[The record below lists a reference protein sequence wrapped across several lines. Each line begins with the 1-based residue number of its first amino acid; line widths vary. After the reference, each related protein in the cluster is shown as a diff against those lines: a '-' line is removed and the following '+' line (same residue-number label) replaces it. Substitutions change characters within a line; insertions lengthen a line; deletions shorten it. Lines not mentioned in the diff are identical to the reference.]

1 MSQVNTI
8 VKGFQTLQGTVQ
20 YDYESLKNK
29 PDIEG
34 KIQTALEE
42 YKVDVDT
49 TLKNAGEA
57 ADAKATG
64 EKIAQAISNA
74 NAYTDKQLGSFKVN
88 VDTTLKK
95 EGEAAD
101 AKAVGDALAK
111 KQPVGNYALQS
122 AVDEIGS
129 LVGDIAVST
138 QIQEAVAQK
147 TQVQIIIWED
157 DD

>member
-64 EKIAQAISNA
+64 EKIAQAISKA
-74 NAYTDKQLGSFKVN
+74 NAYTDEQLGSFKVN

-101 AKAVGDALAK
+101 AKAVGDAINNL
-111 KQPVGNYALQS
+111 NT
-122 AVDEIGS
+122 
-129 LVGDIAVST
+129 LVGDTSVSEQINSAIMIDPIALNTMLEEVL
-138 QIQEAVAQK
+138 V
-147 TQVQIIIWED
+147 
-157 DD
+157 